1 MYARLTTF
9 EVPSDRLDEATRY
22 AQEQILP
29 QLWQMD
35 GFKGTFLIGDRQS
48 GRLRGTFLWESE
60 EALRDSAEAVS
71 GLRSSLAE
79 DIGGEVVSVEEYEV
93 SLFQLSLLP

>member
-1 MYARLTTF
+1 MYARLTTL

-22 AQEQILP
+22 NQEQILP

-35 GFKGTFLIGDRQS
+35 GFKGALLIGDRQS

-60 EALRDSAEAVS
+60 EALQDSAEAVS
-71 GLRSSLAE
+71 GIRSSLAE
-79 DIGGEVVSVEEYEV
+79 AIGGEIESVEEYEV